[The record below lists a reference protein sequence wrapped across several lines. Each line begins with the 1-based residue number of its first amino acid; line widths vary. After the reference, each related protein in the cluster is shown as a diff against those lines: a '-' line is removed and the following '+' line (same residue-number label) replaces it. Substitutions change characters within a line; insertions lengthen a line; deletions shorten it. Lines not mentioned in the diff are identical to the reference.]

1 MGTPMQTLFKK
12 IFIFCAAISFLSS
25 FTLSSL
31 YAASDKDMSGWG
43 NDDEYNK
50 LYNSRELDKL
60 RGTVLKFKKV
70 SPLPGMSKA
79 TVLVLDDDGDKIDVH
94 LCPVSFA
101 TPKETGIKR
110 GDRVKIKGSWAEI
123 DGEDVFLASKVKKG
137 EHYAFKVRL
146 TKDGTPFWNMSTDQ
160 LNIERAKE

>member
-1 MGTPMQTLFKK
+1 MQTLLKK
-12 IFIFCAAISFLSS
+12 MLFFFTVLIFLST
-25 FTLSSL
+25 FTFSPL
-31 YAASDKDMSGWG
+31 YAGSEKEMKGWG

-50 LYNSRELDKL
+50 LYNPRELDKL

-70 SPLPGMSKA
+70 KPLPGMSKA

-94 LCPVSFA
+94 LCPVWFA
-101 TPKETGIKR
+101 TAKDTGIKR

-137 EHYAFKVRL
+137 EYYEFKVRL
-146 TKDGTPFWNMSTDQ
+146 TKDGTPFWNMTPEQ
-160 LNIERAKE
+160 LNYERSQQ

>member
-1 MGTPMQTLFKK
+1 MGTPMQTLFPK
-12 IFIFCAAISFLSS
+12 IFIFCAAISFLSF

-31 YAASDKDMSGWG
+31 YAASDVDMSGWG

-60 RGTVLKFKKV
+60 RGTVLKYKKV
-70 SPLPGMSKA
+70 SPLPGMSEA
-79 TVLVLDDDGDKIDVH
+79 TVLVLDNDGDKIDVH

-101 TPKETGIKR
+101 TSKETGIKR

-137 EHYAFKVRL
+137 EHYEFKVRL
-146 TKDGTPFWNMSTDQ
+146 TKDGTPFWNMSPEQ

>member
-1 MGTPMQTLFKK
+1 MKSLFQKM
-12 IFIFCAAISFLSS
+12 FLFCTVVSLMSS
-25 FTLSSL
+25 LHISSL
-31 YAASDKDMSGWG
+31 YAGSAKDMKGWG

-50 LYNSRELDKL
+50 LYNPRELDKL

-70 SPLPGMSKA
+70 TPLSGMSKA
-79 TVLVLDDDGDKIDVH
+79 TVLVLDDDGDTINVH

-101 TPKETGIKR
+101 TPKDTGIKR

-137 EHYAFKVRL
+137 EHYQFKVRL
-146 TKDGTPFWNMSTDQ
+146 TKDGTPFWNMSAEQ
-160 LNIERAKE
+160 LAFERTQE